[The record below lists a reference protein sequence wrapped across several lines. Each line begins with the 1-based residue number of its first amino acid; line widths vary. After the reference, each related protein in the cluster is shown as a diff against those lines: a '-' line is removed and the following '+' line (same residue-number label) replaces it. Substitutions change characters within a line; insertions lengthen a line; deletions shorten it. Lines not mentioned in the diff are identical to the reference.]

1 MLYSLSSNRAGN
13 VSLGVGIPPYIAS
26 WGGESLAYSEG
37 DPYTQHGR
45 SSVGVNRQQN
55 REREAIIGASIVRPD
70 AADKVRGEAKFVDDL
85 SFAGMLYAKVIRSTV
100 PHARITNLDFSRV
113 CKHAGVVCIV
123 TADDVPGENIVH
135 VIYDDQPALADG
147 IVRYIGEPI
156 ALLAAE
162 DRRSAERAARLA
174 IIDYKEIEAVFDPVA
189 ALKPGAPVVAVPKV
203 VEQRPNLFNAMH
215 IRKGDIEQ
223 GFAEADIIVEETY
236 HTGYQE
242 HAYLETQGAIA
253 VPEENGAMVIY
264 GTMQCPFYV
273 QAAVAKVLDL
283 PLSKVRVVQTTTGG
297 AFGGKEDIP
306 SVTSSL
312 AALLAWKSRRPVKLI
327 LSREEDILTS
337 SKRHPSIVH
346 YKSGA
351 RSDGTLTAVEVDLV
365 YNAGAYQTLSSAV
378 LWRGVIHATGP
389 YRIPHVKIDGR
400 SVATNT
406 VPCGAFRGFG
416 SPQVIFAHESQ
427 LDRLADGLGIDRL
440 EIRRINALKTGD
452 RTATNQRL
460 GKSTGVMETI
470 KEAGKR
476 IRWKDRLKSVNT
488 FNEKSVYHR
497 RGLGISTV
505 MYGVGL
511 GGKAPFLDKAGAY
524 MKLEADG
531 SLTIAVGN
539 VEMGQGFTTVVTQ
552 IASEAMQI
560 PMNRIHIAPI
570 DSSRV
575 PDSGPTVASRGT
587 TMSGLAVINAA
598 KKLRKRIAKVAGS
611 LDITEEEIS
620 ARLNEIAQAFWMR
633 NLDPAVEGW
642 AAGAPVSWNPETGLG
657 DAYFVYSYATHIA
670 EVDVDVTTGEVSVE
684 DFVAIHDSGKIIN
697 RQLATGQIEG
707 GIAQGLGFA
716 LMEEIKERNGEL
728 SVKGLTTYRIPTVR
742 DVPSHAHV
750 DFVEALYLKGPYGAK
765 GLGEVPLMA
774 AHAAISRAVAHAIN
788 TTITSYPLSPEQVK
802 RNVALS

>member
-1 MLYSLSSNRAGN
+1 MD
-13 VSLGVGIPPYIAS
+13 IYIAG
-26 WGGESLAYSEG
+26 WGGESLAYSER
-37 DPYTQHGR
+37 DPYTHHGR
-45 SSVGVNRQQN
+45 SSVGVNQQQK
-55 REREAIIGASIVRPD
+55 RERQGIIGASSLRLE
-70 AADKVRGEAKFVDDL
+70 ATDKVRGEAKFVDDL
-85 SFAGMLYAKVIRSTV
+85 SFPGMLYAKVIRSTV
-100 PHARITNLDFSRV
+100 PHARITNLDLSCV
-113 CKHAGVVCIV
+113 SKHTGVVCTL
-123 TADDVPGENIVH
+123 TADEVPGENIVH

-156 ALLAAE
+156 ALLATE

-174 IIDYKEIEAVFDPVA
+174 TIDYEQLPAIFDPLS
-189 ALKPGAPVVAVPKV
+189 ALSPNAPTVAVPEV
-203 VEQRPNLFNAMH
+203 VEKKPNVFNTMR

-223 GFAEADIIVEETY
+223 GFAEADIVVEETY

-253 VPEENGAMVIY
+253 VPEENGSMVIY

-283 PLSKVRVVQTTTGG
+283 SLSKVRVVQTTTGG

-306 SVTSSL
+306 SVISSL
-312 AALLAWKSRRPVKLI
+312 AALLARKSRRPVKLI
-327 LSREEDILTS
+327 LTREEDILTS
-337 SKRHPSIVH
+337 SKRHPSVVH

-351 RSDGTLTAVEVDLV
+351 RSDGTLTAIEVDFV

-378 LWRGVIHATGP
+378 LWRGLVHSAGP

-427 LDRLADGLGIDRL
+427 LDRLANRLGIDRL
-440 EIRRINALKTGD
+440 EIRRVNALRTGD
-452 RTATNQRL
+452 RTATNQQL
-460 GKSTGVMETI
+460 GKSTGVIETI
-470 KEAGKR
+470 NEAGER

-488 FNEKSVYHR
+488 FNKRSVYRR

-560 PMNRIHIAPI
+560 PMKRIHIAPV

-587 TMSGLAVINAA
+587 TMSGLAVIDAA
-598 KKLRKRIAKVAGS
+598 EKLWKRIAKVAGI
-611 LDITEEEIS
+611 LNIAEEEIS
-620 ARLNEIAQAFWMR
+620 VRLDEIAQAFWMR

-642 AAGAPVSWNPETGLG
+642 AAAAPVSWDPETGLG
-657 DAYFVYSYATHIA
+657 DTYFVYSYATHIA
-670 EVDVDVTTGEVSVE
+670 EVEVDVTTGEVSVE

-697 RQLATGQIEG
+697 HQLATGQVEG

-716 LMEEIKERNGEL
+716 LMEEIRQENGEL
-728 SVKGLTTYRIPTVR
+728 SAKGFTTYRIPTVR
-742 DVPSHAHV
+742 DMPSHAHV
-750 DFVEALYLKGPYGAK
+750 DFVEALYSKGPYGAK

-774 AHAAISRAVAHAIN
+774 AHAAVSRAVAHAIN
-788 TTITSYPLSPEQVK
+788 TAITTYPLSPEQVK
-802 RNVALS
+802 RNVALSQVLAG

>member
-1 MLYSLSSNRAGN
+1 LSAR
-13 VSLGVGIPPYIAS
+13 
-26 WGGESLAYSEG
+26 
-37 DPYTQHGR
+37 
-45 SSVGVNRQQN
+45 VNQEQKRGQQG
-55 REREAIIGASIVRPD
+55 IIGASSLRLD
-70 AADKVRGEAKFVDDL
+70 ATDKVRGEAKFVDDL
-85 SFAGMLYAKVIRSTV
+85 SFPGMLYAKVIRSTV
-100 PHARITNLDFSRV
+100 PHARITNLDLSCV
-113 CKHAGVVCIV
+113 SKHTGVVCTL
-123 TADDVPGENIVH
+123 TANEVPGENIVH

-156 ALLAAE
+156 ALLATE

-174 IIDYKEIEAVFDPVA
+174 TIDYEQLPAVFDPIS
-189 ALKPGAPVVAVPKV
+189 ALSPDAPTVAVPEA
-203 VEQRPNLFNAMH
+203 VEKKPNVFNTLR

-223 GFAEADIIVEETY
+223 GFAEADIVVEETY

-253 VPEENGAMVIY
+253 VPEENGSMVIY

-283 PLSKVRVVQTTTGG
+283 SLSKVRVVQTTTGG

-306 SVTSSL
+306 SVISSL
-312 AALLAWKSRRPVKLI
+312 AALLARKSRHPVKLI
-327 LSREEDILTS
+327 LTREEDILTS
-337 SKRHPSIVH
+337 SKRHPSVVH

-351 RSDGTLTAVEVDLV
+351 RSDGTLTAIEVDLV

-378 LWRGVIHATGP
+378 LWRGLVHGAGP

-427 LDRLADGLGIDRL
+427 LDRLANRLGIDRL
-440 EIRRINALKTGD
+440 EIRRVNALRTGD
-452 RTATNQRL
+452 RTATNQQL
-460 GKSTGVMETI
+460 GKSTGVIETI
-470 KEAGKR
+470 KEAGER

-488 FNEKSVYHR
+488 FNKRSVYRR

-560 PMNRIHIAPI
+560 PMKRIHIAPV

-587 TMSGLAVINAA
+587 TMSGLAVIDAA
-598 KKLRKRIAKVAGS
+598 EKLWKRIAKVAGI
-611 LDITEEEIS
+611 LNIAEEEIS
-620 ARLNEIAQAFWMR
+620 VRLDEIAQAFWMR

-642 AAGAPVSWNPETGLG
+642 AAAAPVSWDPETGLG
-657 DAYFVYSYATHIA
+657 DTYFVYSYATHIA
-670 EVDVDVTTGEVSVE
+670 EVEVDVTTGEVSVE

-697 RQLATGQIEG
+697 HQLATGQVEG

-716 LMEEIKERNGEL
+716 LMEEIRQENGEL
-728 SVKGLTTYRIPTVR
+728 SAKGFTTYRIPTVR
-742 DVPSHAHV
+742 DMPSHAHV
-750 DFVEALYLKGPYGAK
+750 DFVEALYSKGPYGAK

-774 AHAAISRAVAHAIN
+774 AHAAVSRAVAHAIN
-788 TTITSYPLSPEQVK
+788 TAITTYPLSPEQVK
-802 RNVALS
+802 CNVALSPVLAG

>member
-1 MLYSLSSNRAGN
+1 MN
-13 VSLGVGIPPYIAS
+13 
-26 WGGESLAYSEG
+26 EE
-37 DPYTQHGR
+37 QK
-45 SSVGVNRQQN
+45 
-55 REREAIIGASIVRPD
+55 RERRGIIGASSLRLE
-70 AADKVRGEAKFVDDL
+70 ATDKVRGEAKFVDDL
-85 SFAGMLYAKVIRSTV
+85 SFPGMLYAKVIRSTV
-100 PHARITNLDFSRV
+100 PHARITNLDLSCV
-113 CKHAGVVCIV
+113 GKHTGVVCTL
-123 TADDVPGENIVH
+123 TADEVPGENIVH

-162 DRRSAERAARLA
+162 DRRSTERAARLA
-174 IIDYKEIEAVFDPVA
+174 TIDYEELPAVFDPLS
-189 ALKPGAPVVAVPKV
+189 ALSPDAPTVAVSEA
-203 VEQRPNLFNAMH
+203 VEEKPNVFNTMR

-223 GFAEADIIVEETY
+223 GFAEADIVLEETY
-236 HTGYQE
+236 RTGYQE

-253 VPEENGAMVIY
+253 VPEENGSMVIY

-283 PLSKVRVVQTTTGG
+283 SLSKIRVVQTTTGG

-306 SVTSSL
+306 SVISSL
-312 AALLAWKSRRPVKLI
+312 AALLARKSRRPVKLI
-327 LSREEDILTS
+327 LTREEDILTS

-351 RSDGTLTAVEVDLV
+351 RSDGTLTAIEVDFV

-378 LWRGVIHATGP
+378 LWRGLVHSAGP

-427 LDRLADGLGIDRL
+427 LDRLANRLGIDRL
-440 EIRRINALKTGD
+440 EIRRVNALRTGD
-452 RTATNQRL
+452 RTATNQQL
-460 GKSTGVMETI
+460 GKSTGIIETI

-488 FNEKSVYHR
+488 FNKRSVYRR

-505 MYGVGL
+505 IYGVGL

-560 PMNRIHIAPI
+560 PMKRIHIAPV

-587 TMSGLAVINAA
+587 VMSGLAIIDAA
-598 KKLRKRIAKVAGS
+598 EKLSKRIAKVAGI
-611 LDITEEEIS
+611 LNIAEEEIS
-620 ARLNEIAQAFWMR
+620 VRLDEIAQAFWMR

-642 AAGAPVSWNPETGLG
+642 AAAAPVSWDPETGLG
-657 DAYFVYSYATHIA
+657 DTYFVYSSATHIA
-670 EVDVDVTTGEVSVE
+670 EVEVDMTTGEVSVE

-697 RQLATGQIEG
+697 HQLATGQVEG

-716 LMEEIKERNGEL
+716 LMEEIKQENGKL
-728 SVKGLTTYRIPTVR
+728 SARGFTTYRIPTVR
-742 DVPSHAHV
+742 DMPSHAHV
-750 DFVEALYLKGPYGAK
+750 DFVEVLYSKGPYGAK

-774 AHAAISRAVAHAIN
+774 AHAAVSRAVAHAID
-788 TTITSYPLSPEQVK
+788 TAITAYPLSPEQVK
-802 RNVALS
+802 RNAALSPVLAG